1 MANPFVHIELN
12 TTDPKQAKEFYGE
25 LLKWDLQD
33 RDMGPMGTYTMINVG
48 EGTGGGIMK
57 HPMPGAPS
65 LWIPYILVD
74 DLAATTDKAKQLGA
88 TVIVANQ
95 PVPDMGAFSIITDPT
110 GGTVG
115 LWAMKK

>member
-12 TTDPKQAKEFYGE
+12 TTDPKNAKEFYGE
-25 LLKWDLQD
+25 LLNWDMQD
-33 RDMGPMGTYTMINVG
+33 VEMGPSGTYTMIKVG
-48 EGTGGGIMK
+48 EGTGGGILK

-74 DLAATTDKAKQLGA
+74 DLEATTKKAKQLGA
-88 TVIVANQ
+88 HIIKENESVEN
-95 PVPDMGAFSIITDPT
+95 MGRFSIVTDPT

-115 LWAMKK
+115 LWEQKK